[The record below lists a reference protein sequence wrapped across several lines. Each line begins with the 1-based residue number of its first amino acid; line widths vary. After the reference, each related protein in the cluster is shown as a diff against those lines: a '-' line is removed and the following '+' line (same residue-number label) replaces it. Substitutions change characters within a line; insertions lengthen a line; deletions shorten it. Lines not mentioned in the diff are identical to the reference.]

1 MKRTFIS
8 EKAIDQQERKLS
20 KVIEKRDINPLT
32 PHWELEPEAQVKHRR
47 RQRDIPRASWSDVYS
62 VLSVQAIE
70 LSSSPSIPLWVK
82 RDIEWWSAEKLNGPL

>member
-8 EKAIDQQERKLS
+8 EKDIDQQERKLS

-47 RQRDIPRASWSDVYS
+47 RQRDIPRDQLVWCTQY
-62 VLSVQAIE
+62 
-70 LSSSPSIPLWVK
+70 
-82 RDIEWWSAEKLNGPL
+82 